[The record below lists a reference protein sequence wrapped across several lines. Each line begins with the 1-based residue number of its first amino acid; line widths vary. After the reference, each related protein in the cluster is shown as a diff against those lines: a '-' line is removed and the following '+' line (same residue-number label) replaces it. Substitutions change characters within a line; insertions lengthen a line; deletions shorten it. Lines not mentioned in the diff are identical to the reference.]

1 MAALVNEEGRS
12 TKKMTVFITVPRPL
26 PLRQYHHVD
35 LKDVSLEVSSDDT
48 VASVKATLH
57 NMVGIPPCRQR
68 LVFARSA
75 LPDDDDTTLAAH
87 GIVGSPTIQLVET
100 EMEVFMRNLAGKTIT
115 FSGVESSDTVESFRI
130 RVQEREGI
138 LLRPTKQRLIWGA
151 NQIEDGHTLADYG
164 VGHFATMHLMCR
176 PSGLRMREIELD
188 IKVTDTV
195 GRIKERVEEA
205 EGIPAACQS
214 VSYHGKQLDDRRA
227 LADYEPLQWIDITC
241 RRHET
246 QGGTNSTIQ
255 METVKKHANVE
266 VTGPGKKIKKR
277 KKIPAMQRKRV
288 HVYLFGP
295 EQPQICPSSCDAD
308 PVM

>member
-1 MAALVNEEGRS
+1 MAVQVNEEERS
-12 TKKMTVFITVPRPL
+12 TKKMTVFVTVPRPL
-26 PLRQYHHVD
+26 PLRQYHVD
-35 LKDVSLEVSSDDT
+35 LKVVSLEVSSDDT

-57 NMVGIPPCRQR
+57 NIVGIPPCRQR

-138 LLRPTKQRLIWGA
+138 LLRPTKQRLIWST

-176 PSGLRMREIELD
+176 PGGLQMREIELD

-205 EGIPAACQS
+205 EGIPVACQS

-227 LADYEPLQWIDITC
+227 LADYEPLQWIDIRC
-241 RRHET
+241 RR
-246 QGGTNSTIQ
+246 
-255 METVKKHANVE
+255 HANVE
-266 VTGPGKKIKKR
+266 VTGLGKKIKKR

-295 EQPQICPSSCDAD
+295 EQSPICPSSCDAD